1 MRNSKKAFIVGLAAT
16 AAVAAIAA
24 AMAYEEEAVDRIGSF
39 LNRQRV
45 RTYVK
50 TKFKGNRKALDAVDA
65 LSDREIDTLLH
76 ILDRTGDWKEAALE
90 VFTDLRDKA
99 TDYKDD
105 VVDTIEEKWDK

>member
-1 MRNSKKAFIVGLAAT
+1 MKNSKKAFIIGLAAS

-24 AMAYEEEAVDRIGSF
+24 AMAYEEEAVDRIGAF

-50 TKFKGNRKALDAVDA
+50 NKFKGNRKVMEAVDS
-65 LSDREIDTLLH
+65 LSDKEIDTLLR

-99 TDYKDD
+99 TDYKDT
-105 VVDTIEEKWDK
+105 VVDNVEDKLHK